1 MKRKIFF
8 ILRFFLSGAIIFALF
23 KVIPYRDVISV
34 YQRAYKFYLFFG
46 FLFIFLGNIIASLR
60 WRFVINSLGASLSIR
75 EALYAFFSSTA
86 FNLIFPSLLAGDI
99 FRGFAL
105 STRFKN
111 QTKKVIFSLIIDRAS
126 GMVSLALLVVFSYLI
141 GRSLIKEP
149 EILAGVILMVILG
162 VFIILAIFNNFIFS
176 LVKKIFTGR
185 KKAEER
191 IYEFE
196 KEFQFLR
203 KRPSIFWRTAIYF
216 SLPIQIVTV
225 FSFFFVCKSFYI
237 DLDLIYF
244 FIFVP
249 IIMLIAFLPIT
260 VAGIGTREAATV
272 YFFSK
277 VGLSKP
283 VSLGMSL
290 MNLVFMGG
298 ISIIGGVIYVMVYH
312 RWLESYK

>member
-8 ILRFFLSGAIIFALF
+8 ILRFFLSGAIIFAIF

-111 QTKKVIFSLIIDRAS
+111 QTRKVISSLIVDRAS

-141 GRSLIKEP
+141 GRSLIREP
-149 EILAGVILMVILG
+149 EVLAGVILMVTLG
-162 VFIILAIFNNFIFS
+162 VFIILAIFNSFIFS

-216 SLPIQIVTV
+216 SLPVQIVTV

-237 DLDLIYF
+237 DL
-244 FIFVP
+244 
-249 IIMLIAFLPIT
+249 
-260 VAGIGTREAATV
+260 
-272 YFFSK
+272 
-277 VGLSKP
+277 
-283 VSLGMSL
+283 
-290 MNLVFMGG
+290 
-298 ISIIGGVIYVMVYH
+298 
-312 RWLESYK
+312 